1 MDQLTHELLNEL
13 IELRALKKR
22 ITGNLTFETCSKGGK
37 SVGNRVNT
45 CPNCSRVIT
54 GSGPFAYH
62 LKKCNKSLDK

>member
-1 MDQLTHELLNEL
+1 MNQLTHELLNEL
-13 IELRALKKR
+13 ILLREFKR
-22 ITGNLTFETCSKGGK
+22 KVTNNFTIADKSKGGK
-37 SVGNRVNT
+37 VSASKVNT

>member
-1 MDQLTHELLNEL
+1 MYQLTHELLNEL

-45 CPNCSRVIT
+45 CPNCSREIK
-54 GSGPFAYH
+54 GNSGFGQH
-62 LKKCNKSLDK
+62 VKKCNKSLDK